1 MNTAGSSKSLRPK
14 QAADL
19 LGIGRTTLWKLAS
32 TRPDFPRPS
41 RLTPR
46 VTVYDRNSLIA
57 WRNAQADTAPK

>member
-1 MNTAGSSKSLRPK
+1 MSAVGNSKSLRPK

-19 LGIGRTTLWKLAS
+19 LGIGRTTLWKLAT

-46 VTVYDRNSLIA
+46 VTVYDRGALIA
-57 WRNAQADTAPK
+57 WRNAQAGSAQK